1 MFAHYR
7 PFLFIFVFLLLG
19 IYLGNVFFYYSKPL
33 VFLVGGVFFA
43 LLVLLIISLLNHKN
57 KFFNYVFNSRKKIVT
72 ILLCFTVGFSIF
84 SVMHNTYKLEYDFNE
99 ETTYS
104 VVGSVKNN
112 YAYNEYV
119 NGKGA
124 VVLLIK
130 EAKVSDGINTVKL
143 NKNIYLTISV
153 ENFDKTSSLSQI
165 SPNDEIVVVGKLI
178 KSPVF
183 GKHSVYEYAYKSN
196 FEYKMKVNQDAVSV
210 FNREEVGLDS
220 VRRLIYNTLYNNMS
234 PKYASLAYSVLI
246 GDRAGLDDEIEN
258 NLKVTGV
265 AHIVAVSGLH
275 VGFLVVLMMWFC
287 KLCRIRK
294 GWMQLILISVILI
307 FYCVLCNLT
316 PSVTRA
322 TIMAICLL
330 SAKAFKKQS
339 DSISS
344 VSLAGIIILC
354 MHPLYVFDIS
364 FQLSFSAVFAIIL
377 LVPLFKKAYAKFNK
391 NKIVYNACETVNLSL
406 SAQIGTTPYIMK
418 SFGYVS
424 TFSLL
429 VNVIIVPFFGI
440 VYMILFVLTFLSCI
454 IPFIGYALI
463 VPELCFTGIDF
474 ITKLVASIPYST
486 LPVKTLFPI
495 ELFLWALTIFIVSD
509 KCILKKTVKQKI
521 IPVSIGITVICLI
534 LCLVM

>member
-19 IYLGNVFFYYSKPL
+19 IYLGSVFFYYSKPL
-33 VFLVGGVFFA
+33 VVIIGCLLA
-43 LLVLLIISLLNHKN
+43 LLMVLLIIGFVNHKN
-57 KFFNYVFNSRKKIVT
+57 KFFAYIFDARKKILT
-72 ILLCFTVGFSIF
+72 ILISFTVGISTFA
-84 SVMHNTYKLEYDFNE
+84 VMHNTYKPEYEFNE

-104 VVGSVKNN
+104 VVGVVKNN
-112 YAYNEYV
+112 YAYNDYGG
-119 NGKGA
+119 GKGSI
-124 VVLLIK
+124 VLMVK
-130 EAKVSDGINTVKL
+130 DVKVSDGISDVNLT
-143 NKNIYLTISV
+143 KNIYVTISV
-153 ENFDKTSSLSQI
+153 ENFDQTSALAQI
-165 SPNDEIVVVGKLI
+165 TPNDEIVLVGKLI
-178 KSPVF
+178 KTPVF
-183 GKHSVYEYAYKSN
+183 GENTVYEYAYKSN
-196 FEYKMKVNQDAVSV
+196 FEYKMKVKQDAVSV
-210 FNREEVGLDS
+210 FNRNEIGLDS

-275 VGFLVVLMMWFC
+275 VGFLVVLMIGFC
-287 KLCRIRK
+287 RLCRIKK
-294 GWMQLILISVILI
+294 GWLQLILVSFVLI
-307 FYCVLCNLT
+307 FYCLLCNLT

-339 DSISS
+339 DSLSS

-377 LVPLFKKAYAKFNK
+377 LVPLFKKVYAKYNK
-391 NKIVYNACETVNLSL
+391 KKLLYGTCETVNLSL

-418 SFGYVS
+418 TFGYVS
-424 TFSLL
+424 TFSLI

-440 VYMILFVLTFLSCI
+440 VYMLLFVLTLLSCI
-454 IPFIGYALI
+454 IPFVGHALI
-463 VPELCFTGIDF
+463 VPEFCFIGIDWV
-474 ITKLVASIPYST
+474 TKLVASIPYST
-486 LPVKTLFPI
+486 LPVKTLLPI
-495 ELFLWALTIFIVSD
+495 ELFLWALTLFIISD
-509 KCILKKTVKQKI
+509 KCILRK
-521 IPVSIGITVICLI
+521 SIKHKLVPISLGITIVGLI